1 MRIKF
6 IFQIL
11 LISIIFIIISIF
23 YYNFFYKIKAQ
34 KEEILKLSDKKAE
47 NLETQASDEL
57 KNIEYNST
65 DSEGNTF
72 YINAQRALIDRS
84 NNIENEVK
92 MIGVTALINLR
103 NKGTII
109 VYSNEALYNK
119 LNNNTFFSGNIN
131 IEYLE
136 NRISSQNMD
145 LIFSEK
151 LSKIFN
157 NVKLRSNKL
166 ELYADMVLIDMVT
179 GNVDIEM
186 NDKIKKVKL
195 ISRNDFNN

>member
-34 KEEILKLSDKKAE
+34 KEEILKLSDKKSE

>member
-1 MRIKF
+1 M
-6 IFQIL
+6 
-11 LISIIFIIISIF
+11 
-23 YYNFFYKIKAQ
+23 
-34 KEEILKLSDKKAE
+34 KLSDKKAE